1 MEAAHEMPEP
11 NRHVVLINLADFGR
25 SPRAQLHA
33 RSFLDLGWKVSV
45 IGHACSQL
53 YPKLA
58 EHDAF
63 TVLNPFN
70 DLFTGGNR
78 YLQAWREGSIL
89 QCALRNFSP
98 TPDLLFGITPP
109 AFPALREIS
118 RFARKAAIPVLIDWH
133 NLGFSRLAQRIG
145 RLHPLTLVYRWLE
158 IRSLHPDVKQLT
170 VSQALRDWLRENAG
184 SMSFAVLYD
193 HPPRWRKSDQISRE
207 TFLAHYANE
216 LPTLSKDAVWLI
228 YPSSWSDEETPE
240 MLLDCLPEL
249 DAQCAKNSRML
260 EIFLTG
266 SGALRAAFVQRAN
279 QLLLTHVRLHF
290 LQLTPS
296 AYFAL
301 LEQADAGLCFHHSTS
316 GLDLPMKLADFRGA
330 ELICLVYNYGA
341 VLEEVFSWHKDI
353 RLFSD
358 TKELFHLLSS
368 VERKKTIA
376 PGSVWQAPC
385 WEDHWHEVVEPMLP
399 S

>member
-1 MEAAHEMPEP
+1 MDAAYEVPEP
-11 NRHVVLINLADFGR
+11 ARHVVLINLADFGR
-25 SPRAQLHA
+25 IPRAQLHA

-53 YPKLA
+53 YPELV
-58 EHDAF
+58 EQDAL

-70 DLFTGGNR
+70 DIFTGGNR
-78 YLQAWREGSIL
+78 YLQAWREGPTL

-98 TPDLLFGITPP
+98 APDLIFGITPP
-109 AFPALREIS
+109 AVPALLEIS

-133 NLGFSRLAQRIG
+133 NLGFSRLSQRMG
-145 RLHPLTLVYRWLE
+145 RLHPFTLVYRWLE
-158 IRSLHPDVKQLT
+158 CRCLHPDVKQLT
-170 VSQALRDWLRENAG
+170 VSQALRDWLRENTG
-184 SMSFAVLYD
+184 SMSCAVLYD
-193 HPPRWRKSDQISRE
+193 HPPRWRKSDRINRE

-216 LPTLSKDAVWLI
+216 IPTLSKDAIWLI

-249 DAQCAKNSRML
+249 DAQCANDSRML

-266 SGALRAAFVQRAN
+266 SGALRTAFVQRAN
-279 QLLLTHVRLHF
+279 QVLLTHVRLHF

-330 ELICLVYNYGA
+330 DLICLVYAYGA
-341 VLEEVFSWHKDI
+341 VLEEVLSWHKEI

-358 TKELFHLLSS
+358 PKGLCHLLSS
-368 VERKKTIA
+368 VERKGTIA
-376 PGSVWQAPC
+376 TELVGQAPY
-385 WEDHWHEVVEPMLP
+385 WEDHWRKVVEPMLP

>member
-1 MEAAHEMPEP
+1 MEAAYEMPEP
-11 NRHVVLINLADFGR
+11 TRHVVLINLADFGR

-53 YPKLA
+53 YPELA
-58 EHDAF
+58 EHDAL
-63 TVLNPFN
+63 TVLDLFN

-78 YLQAWREGSIL
+78 YLQAWREGPLL
-89 QCALRNFSP
+89 QRALRNFSP
-98 TPDLLFGITPP
+98 VPDLIFGITPP
-109 AFPALREIS
+109 AVPALREIS
-118 RFARKAAIPVLIDWH
+118 RFARKAAIPMLIDWH
-133 NLGFSRLAQRIG
+133 NLGFSRLAHRMG

-158 IRSLHPDVKQLT
+158 CRCLHPDVKQLA
-170 VSQALRDWLRENAG
+170 VSQALRDWLQENAG
-184 SMSFAVLYD
+184 SMSCAVLYD
-193 HPPRWRKSDQISRE
+193 HPPRWRKTDQISRE
-207 TFLAHYANE
+207 TFLAQYANE
-216 LPTLSKDAVWLI
+216 LPTLSKDAVWFI

-249 DAQCAKNSRML
+249 DAHCVKESHKL

-279 QLLLTHVRLHF
+279 QVLLTHVRLHF

-330 ELICLVYNYGA
+330 DLSCLVYAYGA
-341 VLEEVFSWHKDI
+341 VLEEVFSRHREI

-358 TKELFHLLSS
+358 PKGLGHLLSS
-368 VERKKTIA
+368 VERKKTVS
-376 PGSVWQAPC
+376 PGSVGQAPC
-385 WEDHWHEVVEPMLP
+385 REDHWRKVVEPMLP